1 MPTSTYALPTRD
13 LPGTPAPGHDSY
25 GISRRMASYPR
36 KPGGRDLAEEALSG
50 PPMTHPDTIRP
61 HQGLKMIP
69 NIFSNLI
76 I

>member
-1 MPTSTYALPTRD
+1 
-13 LPGTPAPGHDSY
+13 
-25 GISRRMASYPR
+25 MASYPR